1 MAAINPPKKSTKIV
15 WRTCISCTTRL
26 SELCYDTHTLCEAC
40 RGKVCNSTSFCK
52 ECENWTD
59 EFRKL
64 YLRHKRSLLLKRV
77 SKKDKKE
84 GRAKAK
90 SPLQVDTAPPQV
102 DDAPHQVDDAASSAS
117 QESHVSPPVV
127 ILPLNQE
134 LMDAN
139 IGLEELQQ
147 FQHVDNVVELQ
158 LQPVSPAPPSTTVSV
173 DTSFFDKVNTM
184 MENFNKIMPFLSQLG
199 SDRRSPTAGP
209 SDIVSPNPIARVPGT
224 APQGPDAAPQSPDV
238 APGPS
243 SASLEPR
250 ASCSGLHHRD
260 DKISNPR
267 GRKDKGDQPSGSRH
281 ASQPPSPSH
290 QERLRDQLEDVHRQL
305 SHTREIVDFYRAH
318 GRVPPDQS
326 QDDLENLQ
334 AQYAQISIALEES
347 VYVASSQRRGPSP
360 ASPFHRVA
368 SPAGA
373 APLGPHS
380 SSSLHGSRRSDRPRS
395 PSHDRSRSRD
405 AFSGHP
411 RPSRRSH
418 ERFEERDVPSDAPA
432 HRRRPRDR
440 ESPSRRHLDFPSK
453 SPSPRQ
459 KRFASQG
466 SHSSSRERFASRGS
480 SSPKRRRVAPDAPF
494 QERFASRRS
503 PSSPQERF
511 ASRRSPA
518 SSQERF
524 ASRRS
529 PSSPQRR
536 FASKGS
542 SSPKRMGFA
551 PEAGP
556 SSSRRPLSRESRSP
570 RPHSSRDTSS
580 PKRGSPS
587 PKRRRYESRD
597 SVSPHH
603 HHSSRAS
610 SREPSQ
616 GRPHSRSSPNH
627 PSSPSREEK
636 EADETSVPPTVKAM
650 VNFIMKCFPE
660 ATASP
665 AHPSSRSF
673 DLSASVGATDVATPS
688 GSLLAWCQVMADSFT
703 ATQKRFSQRI
713 QEGRACHTLLPSLH
727 RFERVSNS
735 PTQGKELT
743 ANPDILDLLR
753 NKVPDFRQ
761 LPISIKEGI
770 SIERCLRSMMETHSF
785 LTWSV
790 MGLIKSLYEKKLLP
804 KDDPVISQLQKSF
817 SKACS
822 SMASGLASSTA
833 FVTMKRRQ
841 LLLSH
846 VVPSV
851 SEAQKRNL
859 LSDPFFQTG
868 SLFDASSV
876 ESARSAARDLSLF
889 KPHLKASSSSS
900 QSRRRRPSGSSAQRG
915 SARQSSRP
923 SSSQRSSSPFRQQ
936 SGRKGDARFHK
947 KSSGT
952 PQKRG
957 GFRK

>member
-1 MAAINPPKKSTKIV
+1 
-15 WRTCISCTTRL
+15 
-26 SELCYDTHTLCEAC
+26 
-40 RGKVCNSTSFCK
+40 
-52 ECENWTD
+52 
-59 EFRKL
+59 
-64 YLRHKRSLLLKRV
+64 
-77 SKKDKKE
+77 
-84 GRAKAK
+84 
-90 SPLQVDTAPPQV
+90 
-102 DDAPHQVDDAASSAS
+102 
-117 QESHVSPPVV
+117 
-127 ILPLNQE
+127 
-134 LMDAN
+134 
-139 IGLEELQQ
+139 
-147 FQHVDNVVELQ
+147 
-158 LQPVSPAPPSTTVSV
+158 
-173 DTSFFDKVNTM
+173 M
-184 MENFNKIMPFLSQLG
+184 METFNKFVPFLSQLG

-209 SDIVSPNPIARVPGT
+209 SDIVSPNPVARVPGT

-260 DKISNPR
+260 DKVANPR
-267 GRKDKGDQPSGSRH
+267 GQSDKGDQPSGSRH

-290 QERLRDQLEDVHRQL
+290 QDRLREQLEDVHRQL

-347 VYVASSQRRGPSP
+347 LYVASSHRRGPSP
-360 ASPFHRVA
+360 AFSSHRVA
-368 SPAGA
+368 SPPGA
-373 APLGPHS
+373 APLGPR
-380 SSSLHGSRRSDRPRS
+380 SSSLRGSRRSDRPRS

-418 ERFEERDVPSDAPA
+418 ERYEERAVPSDAPA
-432 HRRRPRDR
+432 HRRRPCDRD
-440 ESPSRRHLDFPSK
+440 SPSRGHLDFPSK

-466 SHSSSRERFASRGS
+466 SPSSSRERFASRGS
-480 SSPKRRRVAPDAPF
+480 SSPKRMRVAPDVPF

-551 PEAGP
+551 PDAGP
-556 SSSRRPLSRESRSP
+556 SSSRRPLFRESRSP
-570 RPHSSRDTSS
+570 RPHSSRDTFS

-597 SVSPHH
+597 SVSPHQ

-616 GRPHSRSSPNH
+616 RRPHSRSSPNH

-636 EADETSVPPTVKAM
+636 EADETSVPSTVKAM
-650 VNFIMKCFPE
+650 VDFIMKSFPE

-713 QEGRACHTLLPSLH
+713 QEGRACHSLLPALH

-735 PTQGKELT
+735 PTQGKELK

-770 SIERCLRSMMETHSF
+770 SIERSLRSMMETHSF

-822 SMASGLASSTA
+822 SMASGLASNTA
-833 FVTMKRRQ
+833 FMTMKRRQ

-900 QSRRRRPSGSSAQRG
+900 QSRRRRPSSSSAQRG

-936 SGRKGDARFHK
+936 SSRKGDARFHK

-957 GFRK
+957 SFRK

>member
-64 YLRHKRSLLLKRV
+64 YVRHKRSLLLKRV
-77 SKKDKKE
+77 SKKDKK
-84 GRAKAK
+84 GARAKAQ
-90 SPLQVDTAPPQV
+90 SPPQVDTAPPQV
-102 DDAPHQVDDAASSAS
+102 DNAPHQVDDAASSAS

-127 ILPLNQE
+127 ILPLNQD

-139 IGLEELQQ
+139 ISLEQLQQ

-173 DTSFFDKVNTM
+173 DTSFFNKVNTM

-209 SDIVSPNPIARVPGT
+209 SDIVSPNPVARVPGT
-224 APQGPDAAPQSPDV
+224 TPQGPDAAPQSPNV

-260 DKISNPR
+260 DKVSNPR
-267 GRKDKGDQPSGSRH
+267 GQTDKGGQPSGSRL
-281 ASQPPSPSH
+281 ASLPPSPSH
-290 QERLRDQLEDVHRQL
+290 QERLRDQLEDIHRQL

-318 GRVPPDQS
+318 GRMPPDQS

-347 VYVASSQRRGPSP
+347 VYVASSHRRGPSP
-360 ASPFHRVA
+360 ASSSLRVA
-368 SPAGA
+368 SPSGA
-373 APLGPHS
+373 ATLGPHS
-380 SSSLHGSRRSDRPRS
+380 SSLRGSRRSDEPRS

-418 ERFEERDVPSDAPA
+418 ERFEEQAVPSGAPA
-432 HRRRPRDR
+432 HRRRPSDR

-466 SHSSSRERFASRGS
+466 SHSSSRERFASRGP
-480 SSPKRRRVAPDAPF
+480 SSPKRMRVAPDAPF

-503 PSSPQERF
+503 PSSPQERV

-518 SSQERF
+518 SSQERV

-542 SSPKRMGFA
+542 SSPKRMGVA
-551 PEAGP
+551 PDAGP

-570 RPHSSRDTSS
+570 RPHSSRDTFS

-616 GRPHSRSSPNH
+616 GRSHSRSSPNH
-627 PSSPSREEK
+627 PPSPSREEK
-636 EADETSVPPTVKAM
+636 EADETSMPPKVKAM
-650 VNFIMKCFPE
+650 VDFLMKSFPE

-665 AHPSSRSF
+665 AYPSSRSF
-673 DLSASVGATDVATPS
+673 DLSASAGVTDPATPS
-688 GSLLAWCQVMADSFT
+688 GSLLAWCQVMSDSFQ
-703 ATQKRFSQRI
+703 ATQKRFTQKI
-713 QEGRACHTLLPSLH
+713 QEGKVCHTLLPALH
-727 RFERVSNS
+727 RFERVS
-735 PTQGKELT
+735 
-743 ANPDILDLLR
+743 
-753 NKVPDFRQ
+753 
-761 LPISIKEGI
+761 
-770 SIERCLRSMMETHSF
+770 
-785 LTWSV
+785 
-790 MGLIKSLYEKKLLP
+790 
-804 KDDPVISQLQKSF
+804 
-817 SKACS
+817 
-822 SMASGLASSTA
+822 
-833 FVTMKRRQ
+833 
-841 LLLSH
+841 
-846 VVPSV
+846 
-851 SEAQKRNL
+851 
-859 LSDPFFQTG
+859 
-868 SLFDASSV
+868 
-876 ESARSAARDLSLF
+876 
-889 KPHLKASSSSS
+889 
-900 QSRRRRPSGSSAQRG
+900 
-915 SARQSSRP
+915 
-923 SSSQRSSSPFRQQ
+923 
-936 SGRKGDARFHK
+936 
-947 KSSGT
+947 
-952 PQKRG
+952 
-957 GFRK
+957 

>member
-64 YLRHKRSLLLKRV
+64 YVRHKRSLHLKRV
-77 SKKDKKE
+77 SKKDKK
-84 GRAKAK
+84 GARAKAK
-90 SPLQVDTAPPQV
+90 SPPQVDNAPPQV

-158 LQPVSPAPPSTTVSV
+158 LQPVSPAPRSTTVSV

-184 MENFNKIMPFLSQLG
+184 METFNKFVPFLSQLG

-209 SDIVSPNPIARVPGT
+209 SDIVSPNPVDRVPGT

-260 DKISNPR
+260 AKATNPR
-267 GRKDKGDQPSGSRH
+267 GQSDKGDQHSGSCH

-290 QERLRDQLEDVHRQL
+290 QDRLREQLEDVHRQL

-347 VYVASSQRRGPSP
+347 LYVASSHRRGPSP
-360 ASPFHRVA
+360 AFSSHRVV
-368 SPAGA
+368 SPLGA

-380 SSSLHGSRRSDRPRS
+380 SSLRGSRRSDRPRS

-418 ERFEERDVPSDAPA
+418 ERYEERAVPSDAPA
-432 HRRRPRDR
+432 HRRRPRDWD
-440 ESPSRRHLDFPSK
+440 SPSPRHLDFPSK

-459 KRFASQG
+459 KRFASQR
-466 SHSSSRERFASRGS
+466 SPSSSRERFASRGS
-480 SSPKRRRVAPDAPF
+480 SSPKRMRVAPDVPY

-503 PSSPQERF
+503 PSFPQERF

-518 SSQERF
+518 LSQE
-524 ASRRS
+524 
-529 PSSPQRR
+529 
-536 FASKGS
+536 
-542 SSPKRMGFA
+542 
-551 PEAGP
+551 
-556 SSSRRPLSRESRSP
+556 
-570 RPHSSRDTSS
+570 
-580 PKRGSPS
+580 
-587 PKRRRYESRD
+587 
-597 SVSPHH
+597 
-603 HHSSRAS
+603 
-610 SREPSQ
+610 
-616 GRPHSRSSPNH
+616 
-627 PSSPSREEK
+627 
-636 EADETSVPPTVKAM
+636 
-650 VNFIMKCFPE
+650 
-660 ATASP
+660 
-665 AHPSSRSF
+665 
-673 DLSASVGATDVATPS
+673 
-688 GSLLAWCQVMADSFT
+688 
-703 ATQKRFSQRI
+703 
-713 QEGRACHTLLPSLH
+713 
-727 RFERVSNS
+727 
-735 PTQGKELT
+735 
-743 ANPDILDLLR
+743 
-753 NKVPDFRQ
+753 
-761 LPISIKEGI
+761 
-770 SIERCLRSMMETHSF
+770 
-785 LTWSV
+785 
-790 MGLIKSLYEKKLLP
+790 
-804 KDDPVISQLQKSF
+804 
-817 SKACS
+817 
-822 SMASGLASSTA
+822 
-833 FVTMKRRQ
+833 
-841 LLLSH
+841 
-846 VVPSV
+846 
-851 SEAQKRNL
+851 
-859 LSDPFFQTG
+859 
-868 SLFDASSV
+868 
-876 ESARSAARDLSLF
+876 
-889 KPHLKASSSSS
+889 
-900 QSRRRRPSGSSAQRG
+900 
-915 SARQSSRP
+915 
-923 SSSQRSSSPFRQQ
+923 
-936 SGRKGDARFHK
+936 
-947 KSSGT
+947 
-952 PQKRG
+952 
-957 GFRK
+957 

>member
-1 MAAINPPKKSTKIV
+1 MAVINPPKKSTKIV
-15 WRTCISCTTRL
+15 WRTCISCTTRF

-64 YLRHKRSLLLKRV
+64 YVRHKRSLLLKRV
-77 SKKDKKE
+77 SKKDEK
-84 GRAKAK
+84 GARDKAK
-90 SPLQVDTAPPQV
+90 SPPQVDNAPPQV

-117 QESHVSPPVV
+117 QESRVSPPVV

-139 IGLEELQQ
+139 ISLEELQQ

-158 LQPVSPAPPSTTVSV
+158 LQPVSPAPPSTTGSV
-173 DTSFFDKVNTM
+173 DTLFFDKVNTM
-184 MENFNKIMPFLSQLG
+184 METFNKFVPFLSQLG
-199 SDRRSPTAGP
+199 SDRRSQTAGP
-209 SDIVSPNPIARVPGT
+209 SDIVSPNPVARVPGT

-243 SASLEPR
+243 SASFEPR

-260 DKISNPR
+260 DKVANPR
-267 GRKDKGDQPSGSRH
+267 GQSDKGDQPSGSRH

-290 QERLRDQLEDVHRQL
+290 QDRLREQLEDVHRQL

-347 VYVASSQRRGPSP
+347 LYVASSHRRVPSP
-360 ASPFHRVA
+360 AFSSHRVA
-368 SPAGA
+368 SPPGA
-373 APLGPHS
+373 APLGPHP
-380 SSSLHGSRRSDRPRS
+380 SSLRGSRRSDRPRS
-395 PSHDRSRSRD
+395 PSHDHSRSRD

-418 ERFEERDVPSDAPA
+418 ERYEERDVPSDAPA

-440 ESPSRRHLDFPSK
+440 DSPSRRHLDFPSK

-466 SHSSSRERFASRGS
+466 SPSSSRERFASRGS
-480 SSPKRRRVAPDAPF
+480 SSPKRMRVAPDVPF

-503 PSSPQERF
+503 PSSP
-511 ASRRSPA
+511 
-518 SSQERF
+518 QERF

-542 SSPKRMGFA
+542 SSPKQMGFA
-551 PEAGP
+551 PDAGP

-570 RPHSSRDTSS
+570 RPHSSRDTFS

-587 PKRRRYESRD
+587 PKRQRYESRD

-616 GRPHSRSSPNH
+616 GRPHSRSSLNH

-650 VNFIMKCFPE
+650 VDFIMKSFPE

-703 ATQKRFSQRI
+703 ATQKRFLQRI
-713 QEGRACHTLLPSLH
+713 QEGRACHSLLPALH

-735 PTQGKELT
+735 PTQGKELK

-770 SIERCLRSMMETHSF
+770 SIERSLRSMMETHSF

-790 MGLIKSLYEKKLLP
+790 MGLIKFLYEKKLLP

-817 SKACS
+817 SEACS
-822 SMASGLASSTA
+822 SMASGLASNTA
-833 FVTMKRRQ
+833 FMTMKRRQ

-900 QSRRRRPSGSSAQRG
+900 QSRRRRPSSSSAQRG
-915 SARQSSRP
+915 SAR
-923 SSSQRSSSPFRQQ
+923 
-936 SGRKGDARFHK
+936 
-947 KSSGT
+947 
-952 PQKRG
+952 
-957 GFRK
+957 

>member
-1 MAAINPPKKSTKIV
+1 M
-15 WRTCISCTTRL
+15 
-26 SELCYDTHTLCEAC
+26 
-40 RGKVCNSTSFCK
+40 
-52 ECENWTD
+52 
-59 EFRKL
+59 
-64 YLRHKRSLLLKRV
+64 
-77 SKKDKKE
+77 
-84 GRAKAK
+84 
-90 SPLQVDTAPPQV
+90 
-102 DDAPHQVDDAASSAS
+102 
-117 QESHVSPPVV
+117 
-127 ILPLNQE
+127 
-134 LMDAN
+134 
-139 IGLEELQQ
+139 
-147 FQHVDNVVELQ
+147 
-158 LQPVSPAPPSTTVSV
+158 
-173 DTSFFDKVNTM
+173 
-184 MENFNKIMPFLSQLG
+184 G
-199 SDRRSPTAGP
+199 S
-209 SDIVSPNPIARVPGT
+209 SDIVSPNPIDRVSDA
-224 APQGPDAAPQSPDV
+224 APQGPVVAPQSPDI

-243 SASLEPR
+243 FEPR
-250 ASCSGLHHRD
+250 ASGSGLHLHRD
-260 DKISNPR
+260 DKFAPQR
-267 GRKDKGDQPSGSRH
+267 GDLDKGDQPSGIRH

-290 QERLRDQLEDVHRQL
+290 QDRLREQLEDVHRQL

-334 AQYAQISIALEES
+334 SKHAQISIALEES
-347 VYVASSQRRGPSP
+347 LYVASSHRRGPSP
-360 ASPFHRVA
+360 AFSSHRVV
-368 SPAGA
+368 SPPDV
-373 APLGPHS
+373 APLGPH

-395 PSHDRSRSRD
+395 PSHDRSHSRD

-411 RPSRRSH
+411 RLSRRSH
-418 ERFEERDVPSDAPA
+418 ERYVERFVPSDSPS
-432 HRRRPRDR
+432 HRRRPRSR
-440 ESPSRRHLDFPSK
+440 ESPSPRHLDFPSK
-453 SPSPRQ
+453 SPSPHQ
-459 KRFASQG
+459 KRFASQR
-466 SHSSSRERFASRGS
+466 SPSPSRKRFASRGS
-480 SSPKRRRVAPDAPF
+480 PSPKRMRFASDAQF

-503 PSSPQERF
+503 PS
-511 ASRRSPA
+511 
-518 SSQERF
+518 
-524 ASRRS
+524 
-529 PSSPQRR
+529 PSQRR

-542 SSPKRMGFA
+542 PSPKRMGFA
-551 PEAGP
+551 PDAGP
-556 SSSRRPLSRESRSP
+556 SSSRRPLSRDSRSP
-570 RPHSSRDTSS
+570 RPRSSRDSLS

-597 SVSPHH
+597 SVSPQQ

-616 GRPHSRSSPNH
+616 ERPHSRSSPTH
-627 PSSPSREEK
+627 PSSPSREDK
-636 EADETSVPPTVKAM
+636 EADETSVPATVKAM
-650 VNFIMKCFPE
+650 VDFIMRSFPE

-673 DLSASVGATDVATPS
+673 DLSASVGVTDAATPS
-688 GSLLAWCQVMADSFT
+688 GSLLAWCQVMSDSFT
-703 ATQKRFSQRI
+703 ATQKKFSQRI
-713 QEGRACHTLLPSLH
+713 QEGRVCHSLLPALH

-735 PTQGKELT
+735 PTQGRELK

-761 LPISIKEGI
+761 LPISIKEGV
-770 SIERCLRSMMETHSF
+770 SVERFLRSLMETHSF

-790 MGLIKSLYEKKLLP
+790 MGLLKSLHEKKLLP

-822 SMASGLASSTA
+822 RMATGLASNTA
-833 FVTMKRRQ
+833 FITMKRRQ

-900 QSRRRRPSGSSAQRG
+900 QSRRQRPSSSSAQRG

>member
-64 YLRHKRSLLLKRV
+64 YIRHKRSLLLKRV
-77 SKKDKKE
+77 SKKDKK
-84 GRAKAK
+84 GARAKAK
-90 SPLQVDTAPPQV
+90 SPLQVDTAPPQVDDAPHQV

-158 LQPVSPAPPSTTVSV
+158 LQPVSPVPPSTTVSV

-184 MENFNKIMPFLSQLG
+184 METFNKFVPFLSQLG

-209 SDIVSPNPIARVPGT
+209 SDIVSPNPVARVPGT

-260 DKISNPR
+260 DKVSNPR
-267 GRKDKGDQPSGSRH
+267 GQPDKGDQPSGSRH

-347 VYVASSQRRGPSP
+347 LYVASSHRRGPSP
-360 ASPFHRVA
+360 ASSSHRVA
-368 SPAGA
+368 SPPGA

-380 SSSLHGSRRSDRPRS
+380 SSLRGSRRSDRSRS

-418 ERFEERDVPSDAPA
+418 ERYEERAVPSDAPA

-459 KRFASQG
+459 KRFALQG

-480 SSPKRRRVAPDAPF
+480 SSPKRMRVAPDGPF

-524 ASRRS
+524 TSRRS

-542 SSPKRMGFA
+542 SSPKRIGFA
-551 PEAGP
+551 PDAGP

-570 RPHSSRDTSS
+570 RPHSSRDTFS

-603 HHSSRAS
+603 HRSSRVS

-650 VNFIMKCFPE
+650 VNFIMKSFPE

-688 GSLLAWCQVMADSFT
+688 GSLLAWCQVMADFFT

-770 SIERCLRSMMETHSF
+770 SIERSLRSMMETHSF

-804 KDDPVISQLQKSF
+804 KDDPVISQL
-817 SKACS
+817 
-822 SMASGLASSTA
+822 
-833 FVTMKRRQ
+833 
-841 LLLSH
+841 
-846 VVPSV
+846 
-851 SEAQKRNL
+851 
-859 LSDPFFQTG
+859 
-868 SLFDASSV
+868 
-876 ESARSAARDLSLF
+876 
-889 KPHLKASSSSS
+889 
-900 QSRRRRPSGSSAQRG
+900 
-915 SARQSSRP
+915 
-923 SSSQRSSSPFRQQ
+923 
-936 SGRKGDARFHK
+936 
-947 KSSGT
+947 
-952 PQKRG
+952 
-957 GFRK
+957 

>member
-40 RGKVCNSTSFCK
+40 QGKVCNSTSFCK

-64 YLRHKRSLLLKRV
+64 YVRHKRSLLLKRV
-77 SKKDKKE
+77 SKKDKK
-84 GRAKAK
+84 GARAKAK
-90 SPLQVDTAPPQV
+90 SPPQVDNAPPQV
-102 DDAPHQVDDAASSAS
+102 NDAPHQVDDAGSSTS

-158 LQPVSPAPPSTTVSV
+158 LQPVSPAHPSTTVSV

-184 MENFNKIMPFLSQLG
+184 METFNKFVPFLSQLG

-209 SDIVSPNPIARVPGT
+209 SDIVSPNPVARVPGT
-224 APQGPDAAPQSPDV
+224 APQGPNAAPQIPDV

-243 SASLEPR
+243 LASLEPR

-260 DKISNPR
+260 DKVANPR
-267 GRKDKGDQPSGSRH
+267 GQSDKGDQPSGSRH
-281 ASQPPSPSH
+281 ASQPPFPSH
-290 QERLRDQLEDVHRQL
+290 QDRLREQLEDVHRQL

-347 VYVASSQRRGPSP
+347 LYVASSHRRGPSP
-360 ASPFHRVA
+360 AFSSHRVA
-368 SPAGA
+368 SPPGA

-380 SSSLHGSRRSDRPRS
+380 SSLRGSRRSDRPRS

-418 ERFEERDVPSDAPA
+418 ERYEERAVPSDAPA

-440 ESPSRRHLDFPSK
+440 DSPSRRHLDCPSK

-466 SHSSSRERFASRGS
+466 SPSSSRERFASRGS
-480 SSPKRRRVAPDAPF
+480 SSPKRMRVAPDVPF

-551 PEAGP
+551 PDAGP

-570 RPHSSRDTSS
+570 RPRSSRDTFS

-597 SVSPHH
+597 SVPPHQ

-616 GRPHSRSSPNH
+616 GRPHSRSSPDH

-650 VNFIMKCFPE
+650 VDFIMKSFPE
-660 ATASP
+660 ATASL

-673 DLSASVGATDVATPS
+673 DLSASVGATDAATPS

-713 QEGRACHTLLPSLH
+713 QEGRACHSLLPALH

-735 PTQGKELT
+735 PTQGKELK

-770 SIERCLRSMMETHSF
+770 SIERSLRSMMETHSS

-822 SMASGLASSTA
+822 SMASGLASNTA
-833 FVTMKRRQ
+833 FMTMKRRQ

-900 QSRRRRPSGSSAQRG
+900 QSRRRRPSSSSAQRG

-936 SGRKGDARFHK
+936 SGRKGDARLHK

>member
-1 MAAINPPKKSTKIV
+1 M
-15 WRTCISCTTRL
+15 
-26 SELCYDTHTLCEAC
+26 
-40 RGKVCNSTSFCK
+40 
-52 ECENWTD
+52 
-59 EFRKL
+59 
-64 YLRHKRSLLLKRV
+64 
-77 SKKDKKE
+77 
-84 GRAKAK
+84 
-90 SPLQVDTAPPQV
+90 
-102 DDAPHQVDDAASSAS
+102 
-117 QESHVSPPVV
+117 SPPVV

-134 LMDAN
+134 LMYAN
-139 IGLEELQQ
+139 IGLEQLQQ

-158 LQPVSPAPPSTTVSV
+158 LQPVSPAPPSTMVSV
-173 DTSFFDKVNTM
+173 DTSFFAKVNTM
-184 MENFNKIMPFLSQLG
+184 MEIFNKIMPFINQLG

-224 APQGPDAAPQSPDV
+224 APQVPDAAPQSPDV

-260 DKISNPR
+260 DKVSNPR

-281 ASQPPSPSH
+281 ALQPPSPSH

-305 SHTREIVDFYRAH
+305 SHTREIVDFYRVH

-347 VYVASSQRRGPSP
+347 VYVVSSRRRGPSP

-380 SSSLHGSRRSDRPRS
+380 SSSLHGSRRSERPRS

-405 AFSGHP
+405 SFSGHH

-494 QERFASRRS
+494 QERFAYRRS
-503 PSSPQERF
+503 PSFHQERF

-536 FASKGS
+536 CASKGS

-556 SSSRRPLSRESRSP
+556 SSSRRPLSRESRSS
-570 RPHSSRDTSS
+570 RPHSSRDASS

-587 PKRRRYESRD
+587 PK
-597 SVSPHH
+597 
-603 HHSSRAS
+603 
-610 SREPSQ
+610 
-616 GRPHSRSSPNH
+616 
-627 PSSPSREEK
+627 
-636 EADETSVPPTVKAM
+636 
-650 VNFIMKCFPE
+650 
-660 ATASP
+660 
-665 AHPSSRSF
+665 
-673 DLSASVGATDVATPS
+673 
-688 GSLLAWCQVMADSFT
+688 
-703 ATQKRFSQRI
+703 
-713 QEGRACHTLLPSLH
+713 
-727 RFERVSNS
+727 
-735 PTQGKELT
+735 
-743 ANPDILDLLR
+743 
-753 NKVPDFRQ
+753 
-761 LPISIKEGI
+761 
-770 SIERCLRSMMETHSF
+770 
-785 LTWSV
+785 
-790 MGLIKSLYEKKLLP
+790 
-804 KDDPVISQLQKSF
+804 
-817 SKACS
+817 
-822 SMASGLASSTA
+822 
-833 FVTMKRRQ
+833 
-841 LLLSH
+841 
-846 VVPSV
+846 
-851 SEAQKRNL
+851 
-859 LSDPFFQTG
+859 
-868 SLFDASSV
+868 
-876 ESARSAARDLSLF
+876 
-889 KPHLKASSSSS
+889 
-900 QSRRRRPSGSSAQRG
+900 
-915 SARQSSRP
+915 
-923 SSSQRSSSPFRQQ
+923 
-936 SGRKGDARFHK
+936 
-947 KSSGT
+947 
-952 PQKRG
+952 
-957 GFRK
+957 